1 VNLRDLLV
9 SLIGFGVLCLVGAC
23 DKREPVSTYQAPKE
37 PQTVTWTVPPSW
49 QALPFSRT
57 PESGGMK
64 VAGLLQYGAFAA
76 GEDKTSAAQVAVTT
90 VFPDAPMSRDLL
102 PNINRWRKQLGLAPI
117 EAGELPE
124 AVRTTNAGGTV
135 IQWADFSGA
144 DGRRMRGAIVPREDR
159 IWFFKMT
166 GAAAQVEAQKDNFD
180 AFVKS
185 AHYLTPAGAPL
196 VAGTMSGVASGGL
209 PAGHPPMPGTAT
221 TSAGST
227 PTPFV
232 HPPVADAAPAQ
243 NESGLKYTLPQGW
256 SELPNP
262 SPMRIA
268 TLSTGGEKPAQV
280 IISRL
285 SANFG
290 GMLANINR
298 WRGDVGLGP
307 IDDPS
312 KVTETPVKVG
322 SASGVLVD
330 FSGPGKDGSTPTR
343 SLVARCTQGESVWF
357 FKILGPAESV
367 STQRPAFEQFLAS
380 VKLPG

>member
-1 VNLRDLLV
+1 VNFRRDLLLTPIV
-9 SLIGFGVLCLVGAC
+9 LGLLSLAAC

-37 PQTVTWTVPPSW
+37 PQTVTWTVPPGW
-49 QALPFSRT
+49 QSLPFNHT

-76 GEDKTSAAQVAVTT
+76 GDDKTAAPQVAVTT
-90 VFPDAPMSRDLL
+90 VFPDAPSSRDLL
-102 PNINRWRKQLGLAPI
+102 LNINRWRGQLGLAPI
-117 EAGELPE
+117 EASELTE
-124 AVRTTNAGGTV
+124 AVRTTNAAGAV
-135 IQWADFSGA
+135 IQWADLSGA

-166 GAAAQVEAQKDNFD
+166 GPAAQVEAQKDNFD

-185 AHYLTPAGAPL
+185 AHYLTPAAQPL
-196 VAGTMSGVASGGL
+196 VAGAVSGVTNGAL
-209 PAGHPPMPGTAT
+209 PAGHPPIPGTPT
-221 TSAGST
+221 TSAST
-227 PTPFV
+227 PTSFV
-232 HPPVADAAPAQ
+232 HSPVANAAPAQ
-243 NESGLKYTLPQGW
+243 NESGLGYTLPQGW

-268 TLSTGGEKPAQV
+268 TLSTGGDKPAQV
-280 IISRL
+280 IVSRL

-312 KVTETPVKVG
+312 KVTETPVKIG

-330 FSGPGKDGSTPTR
+330 FNGPGKDGATPTR
-343 SLVARCTQGESVWF
+343 SLVARCTQGDSVWF
-357 FKILGPAESV
+357 FKILGPADTV

-380 VKLPG
+380 VKLPQ

>member
-1 VNLRDLLV
+1 VNLRDLLLT
-9 SLIGFGVLCLVGAC
+9 LIGFGLLSLAAC

-49 QALPFSRT
+49 QALPYNHT

-76 GEDKTSAAQVAVTT
+76 GEEKTSAPQVAVTT
-90 VFPDAPMSRDLL
+90 VFPDAPSSRDLL
-102 PNINRWRKQLGLAPI
+102 LNINRWRGQLGLAPI
-117 EAGELPE
+117 EASDLTE
-124 AVRTTNAGGTV
+124 AVRTTNTGGSV
-135 IQWADFSGA
+135 IQWADLSGA

-159 IWFFKMT
+159 IWFYKMT
-166 GAAAQVEAQKDNFD
+166 GSATEVESQKDNFD

-185 AHYLTPAGAPL
+185 AHYLTPAAAPL
-196 VAGTMSGVASGGL
+196 VAGTMSGVASAPGL
-209 PAGHPPMPGTAT
+209 PAGHPQIPT
-221 TSAGST
+221 TSAST

-232 HPPVADAAPAQ
+232 HPPVANAAPAQ

-268 TLSTGGEKPAQV
+268 TLSTGGDKAAQV

-290 GMLANINR
+290 GMLPNINR

-307 IDDPS
+307 IEDPS
-312 KVTETPVKVG
+312 KVTETPVKIG

-330 FSGPGKDGSTPTR
+330 FNGPGKDGATPTR

-357 FKILGPAESV
+357 FKILGPAETV
-367 STQRPAFEQFLAS
+367 STQRPTFEQFLAS
-380 VKLPG
+380 VKLP